1 MITAIGI
8 LSLGLL
14 LTMGWCLL
22 AMAAL
27 QQGSGSELD

>member
-8 LSLGLL
+8 VSLGLL
-14 LTMGWCLL
+14 LTMGWCFL

-27 QQGSGSELD
+27 QQGPELD

>member
-8 LSLGLL
+8 LSLSLLL
-14 LTMGWCLL
+14 LTGWCFL

-27 QQGSGSELD
+27 QQDSEQVD

>member
-27 QQGSGSELD
+27 QQDSEPVD

>member
-8 LSLGLL
+8 LSLSLL
-14 LTMGWCLL
+14 LLVGWCLL

-27 QQGSGSELD
+27 QQGPELD